1 MKLLSI
7 DVGIKNLAFCL
18 LRVSDT
24 DTDTDTDTDSSNNK
38 QIREPKRF
46 EILLWDVVG
55 ISQSEQEEAAALQR
69 AESHPVCCHHTRAK
83 DKPKTA
89 TTHCKS
95 KAAYFYYSYL
105 DDEPI
110 FTCKRH
116 AFHSS
121 PAAETKQII
130 VMTPPQIAKL
140 LKSGSNDRLLEFCES
155 FNTRVTGNESECE
168 SEPPP
173 DPKIKLTKSELAKIA
188 THLLRTSCLFPYD
201 HAKAAHVSDITEL
214 LTRGSISKKGS
225 ITPSSEP
232 CAADSVS
239 LISVGYNLIQKFDKL
254 FYSETPQGQ
263 YYYMPNRVVIENQIS
278 PIATRMKTV
287 QGMVT
292 QYFLMRGV
300 SKNSISYISATN
312 KLKAWSA
319 INADAEIDTYDDR
332 KKTGIACVRTM
343 LSPMPLGGLG
353 TLSVTGMSDA
363 DIQRW
368 RTAFESHKKKDDMA
382 DSLLQGISCL

>member
-18 LRVSDT
+18 LRVP
-24 DTDTDTDTDSSNNK
+24 DSTQHLNSQLQPNPKNKPQNNK
-38 QIREPKRF
+38 F

-55 ISQSEQEEAAALQR
+55 ISQSEQEEAASLQR
-69 AESHPVCCHHTRAK
+69 AESHPICCHNTHTHTK
-83 DKPKTA
+83 DKNG
-89 TTHCKS
+89 TTPRCKS

-105 DDEPI
+105 DDELV

-116 AFHSS
+116 A
-121 PAAETKQII
+121 AETKQVIG
-130 VMTPPQIAKL
+130 MTLSQIAKL
-140 LKSGSNDRLLEFCES
+140 LKTGSNDRLLEFCNS
-155 FNTRVTGNESECE
+155 FINISISGGDKEKECN
-168 SEPPP
+168 SEPE
-173 DPKIKLTKSELAKIA
+173 PKTKRTKTELIERA
-188 THLLRTSCLFPYD
+188 THLLRTCCLFPYE
-201 HAKAAHVSDITEL
+201 HAHASRVSDTTEL
-214 LTRGSISKKGS
+214 LTAGSISKKL
-225 ITPSSEP
+225 PSTSRAEMVP
-232 CAADSVS
+232 CGADNVS
-239 LISVGYNLIQKFDKL
+239 LVSVGYNLMQKFDKL

-300 SKNSISYISATN
+300 SKASISYISATN

-319 INADAEIDTYDDR
+319 MNADAEIDTYDDR

-353 TLSVTGMSDA
+353 TPPVTGMSDA

-368 RTAFESHKKKDDMA
+368 ITVFESHKKKDDMA

>member
-18 LRVSDT
+18 LRVP
-24 DTDTDTDTDSSNNK
+24 DSTQPQPQPKTQTNPKNKPQNN
-38 QIREPKRF
+38 QF

-55 ISQSEQEEAAALQR
+55 ISQSEQEEAASLQR
-69 AESHPVCCHHTRAK
+69 ADSHPVCCHHTHAK
-83 DKPKTA
+83 DKNKT
-89 TTHCKS
+89 TTQCKS
-95 KAAYFYYSYL
+95 RAAYFYYSYL
-105 DDEPI
+105 DDEPV

-116 AFHSS
+116 AT
-121 PAAETKQII
+121 ETKQII
-130 VMTPPQIAKL
+130 GMTPPQIAKL
-140 LKSGSNDRLLEFCES
+140 LKSGSNDRLLDFCNS
-155 FNTRVTGNESECE
+155 IINISISGGDKECDRE
-168 SEPPP
+168 SEP
-173 DPKIKLTKSELAKIA
+173 DPKTKRTNKAELIERA
-188 THLLRTSCLFPYD
+188 THLLRTSCLFPYE
-201 HAKAAHVSDITEL
+201 HAHASRVSDTTEL
-214 LTRGSISKKGS
+214 LTSGSISKKLTS
-225 ITPSSEP
+225 TLTAEMDP
-232 CAADSVS
+232 CGADNVS
-239 LISVGYNLIQKFDKL
+239 LISVGYNLMQRFDKL
-254 FYSETPQGQ
+254 FYTETPQGQ

-300 SKNSISYISATN
+300 SKTNISYISATN

-319 INADAEIDTYDDR
+319 MNADAEIDTYDDR

-343 LSPMPLGGLG
+343 LSPMPLGELG
-353 TLSVTGMSDA
+353 TTTVTGMTD
-363 DIQRW
+363 DDMQRW

>member
-18 LRVSDT
+18 LRVPDT
-24 DTDTDTDTDSSNNK
+24 DDSSNSYNSK
-38 QIREPKRF
+38 QINHSGQF

-55 ISQSEQEEAAALQR
+55 ISQSEQEEAASLQR
-69 AESHPVCCHHTRAK
+69 AESHPLCSHYAK
-83 DKPKTA
+83 TQ
-89 TTHCKS
+89 CKS

-105 DDEPI
+105 YDEPI

-121 PAAETKQII
+121 PVAEPKQVI

-140 LKSGSNDRLLEFCES
+140 LKSGSIDRLIEFCES
-155 FNTRVTGNESECE
+155 FTTRECE
-168 SEPPP
+168 SEP
-173 DPKIKLTKSELAKIA
+173 DPKTKRIKAELIKSA
-188 THLLRTSCLFPYD
+188 THLLRTRCLFPYE
-201 HAKAAHVSDITEL
+201 HARASHVSDTTEL
-214 LTRGSISKKGS
+214 LTSGSIRKKLS
-225 ITPSSEP
+225 VIPSSGT

-239 LISVGYNLIQKFDKL
+239 LISVGYNLMQKFDKL
-254 FYSETPQGQ
+254 FYSKNSEGQ

-300 SKNSISYISATN
+300 SKASISYISATN

-319 INADAEIDTYDDR
+319 VNADAEIDTYDDR
-332 KKTGIACVRTM
+332 KKAGIACVRKM
-343 LSPMPLGGLG
+343 LSPTMPLG
-353 TLSVTGMSDA
+353 TPVTGMMDA
-363 DIQRW
+363 DIDHW
-368 RTAFESHKKKDDMA
+368 RTFFESHKKKDDMA

>member
-1 MKLLSI
+1 
-7 DVGIKNLAFCL
+7 
-18 LRVSDT
+18 
-24 DTDTDTDTDSSNNK
+24 
-38 QIREPKRF
+38 
-46 EILLWDVVG
+46 
-55 ISQSEQEEAAALQR
+55 LQR
-69 AESHPVCCHHTRAK
+69 AESHPVCCHHTHTK

-105 DDEPI
+105 DEEPI

-116 AFHSS
+116 ATQAS
-121 PAAETKQII
+121 PVTESKQVIT
-130 VMTPPQIAKL
+130 MTPPQILKL
-140 LKSGSNDRLLEFCES
+140 LKSGSNDRLLEFCKS
-155 FNTRVTGNESECE
+155 FTTHLTTNCENEDE
-168 SEPPP
+168 SEPNR
-173 DPKIKLTKSELAKIA
+173 KIKCTKAELAKRA
-188 THLLRTSCLFPYD
+188 THLLRTRCLFPYD
-201 HAKAAHVSDITEL
+201 HANASRVSDISEL
-214 LTRGSISKKGS
+214 LTAGSISKKETVTQS
-225 ITPSSEP
+225 LEP

-239 LISVGYNLIQKFDKL
+239 LVSVGYNLMQKFDKL
-254 FYSETPQGQ
+254 FYSENTEGQ

-300 SKNSISYISATN
+300 SKTGISYISATN

-319 INADAEIDTYDDR
+319 IHEDAEIDTYDDR
-332 KKTGIACVRTM
+332 KKTGIACVRTI
-343 LSPMPLGGLG
+343 LSPTPLG
-353 TLSVTGMSDA
+353 TLPVTGMSDA
-363 DIQRW
+363 DIDRW

>member
-18 LRVSDT
+18 LRVPDT
-24 DTDTDTDTDSSNNK
+24 DDSSNSYNSK
-38 QIREPKRF
+38 QINHSSQF

-55 ISQSEQEEAAALQR
+55 ISQSEQEEAASLQR
-69 AESHPVCCHHTRAK
+69 AESHPVCSHYAK
-83 DKPKTA
+83 TQ
-89 TTHCKS
+89 CKS
-95 KAAYFYYSYL
+95 KAVYFYYSYLDL

-140 LKSGSNDRLLEFCES
+140 LKSGSIDRLIEFCES
-155 FNTRVTGNESECE
+155 FTTRVTGLKSQCE
-168 SEPPP
+168 SEP
-173 DPKIKLTKSELAKIA
+173 DPKTKRIKAELIKSA
-188 THLLRTSCLFPYD
+188 THLLRTCCLFPYE
-201 HAKAAHVSDITEL
+201 HANTSRVSDITEL
-214 LTRGSISKKGS
+214 LTSGSISKKLS
-225 ITPSSEP
+225 VISSSGT

-239 LISVGYNLIQKFDKL
+239 LISVGYNLMQKFDKL
-254 FYSETPQGQ
+254 FYSENSEGQ

-300 SKNSISYISATN
+300 SKTSISYISATN

-319 INADAEIDTYDDR
+319 VNADAEIDTYDDR
-332 KKTGIACVRTM
+332 KKTGIACVR
-343 LSPMPLGGLG
+343 GGDEDARRQRDGAEPRGVL
-353 TLSVTGMSDA
+353 LRTG
-363 DIQRW
+363 R
-368 RTAFESHKKKDDMA
+368 E
-382 DSLLQGISCL
+382 

>member
-18 LRVSDT
+18 LRVP
-24 DTDTDTDTDSSNNK
+24 DTDSSSNSFNSK
-38 QIREPKRF
+38 QQINQSSQF

-55 ISQSEQEEAAALQR
+55 ISQSEQEEAASLQR
-69 AESHPVCCHHTRAK
+69 AELHPLCRHYAK
-83 DKPKTA
+83 TQ
-89 TTHCKS
+89 CKS
-95 KAAYFYYSYL
+95 KAAYFYYSQSQSQSQSQS
-105 DDEPI
+105 DNAECNPI

-116 AFHSS
+116 AHSS
-121 PAAETKQII
+121 PTGAVLKQVIS
-130 VMTPPQIAKL
+130 MTLPQISKL
-140 LKSGSNDRLLEFCES
+140 LKSGSNDRLLEFCNS
-155 FNTRVTGNESECE
+155 FSSGGDDDNECE
-168 SEPPP
+168 SEP
-173 DPKIKLTKSELAKIA
+173 DPKTKCIKAELVKRA

-201 HAKAAHVSDITEL
+201 HANASRVSDTTEL
-214 LTRGSISKKGS
+214 LTSGSISKKGS
-225 ITPSSEP
+225 VIHSLEP

-239 LISVGYNLIQKFDKL
+239 LISVGYNLIQKFDNL
-254 FYSETPQGQ
+254 FYSGNDGLYQPDK
-263 YYYMPNRVVIENQIS
+263 VVIENQIS

-343 LSPMPLGGLG
+343 LSPMPFGGLG
-353 TLSVTGMSDA
+353 TLPVTGMPDA

-368 RTAFESHKKKDDMA
+368 RAAFESHKKKDDMA